1 MSPRLVSALGRPW
14 LAALRYHSTA
24 LTSSRG
30 RPSSP
35 WAYLTPSWFCAAGSP
50 RLAAAKVPASGPAR
64 AAASAGLIV
73 GVTTLGVGCGFAGG
87 GLATTGTSG
96 ACGTSGGGVDERKN
110 RTPTTAIATSAAM
123 PPP

>member
-1 MSPRLVSALGRPW
+1 MSPRLVSALARPW

-64 AAASAGLIV
+64 AAASDGLTV
-73 GVTTLGVGCGFAGG
+73 GVTMLGVVGGFAGC
-87 GLATTGTSG
+87 GLATTGTGG
-96 ACGTSGGGVDERKN
+96 ACGTTGSGDDERKN
-110 RTPTTAIATSAAM
+110 KTPMT
-123 PPP
+123 

>member
-1 MSPRLVSALGRPW
+1 MSPRLVSALVKPW

-50 RLAAAKVPASGPAR
+50 RLAAATVPASGPAS
-64 AAASAGLIV
+64 AAASAG
-73 GVTTLGVGCGFAGG
+73 FAGLGAGAGAGETFTVCGLTAG
-87 GLATTGTSG
+87 GTEAVCVPPGGFG
-96 ACGTSGGGVDERKN
+96 AIEVGGDDE
-110 RTPTTAIATSAAM
+110 
-123 PPP
+123 